1 MYYLIAMTGRAR
13 KVMVNRQ
20 SLLTV
25 GHVKDQDGLLGC
37 C

>member
-13 KVMVNRQ
+13 KVNRQ

-25 GHVKDQDGLLGC
+25 GHVKDQDDLLGC